1 MEGFFINLHRN
12 LSQTPILL
20 TMFPT
25 KNRHHSFIRH
35 FMIQSLLLLLLLMGS
50 VVMAQEQTTYYLIR
64 HAEKNRSNSE
74 NPNPHLTELGLQRAK
89 RWKNVLQHIPFD
101 RIYSTSFHR
110 TVETALPISKERNLP
125 ITYYDSK
132 ELYNKDFA
140 KANHGKTV
148 LVVGHSNTTPQLVN
162 KILQQERYPEI
173 PDSLNGRLYIVTL
186 RDQKAFSQ
194 LLSIE

>member
-20 TMFPT
+20 AMFPT
-25 KNRHHSFIRH
+25 KNRHHSFIRY

-50 VVMAQEQTTYYLIR
+50 VAMAQEQTIYYLIR

-74 NPNPHLTELGLQRAK
+74 NPNPHLTELGLQRAE

-110 TVETALPISKERNLP
+110 TVETALPISKERNIP

-148 LVVGHSNTTPQLVN
+148 LVVGTATPLHNWSIKYFKKSVIQ
-162 KILQQERYPEI
+162 RFP
-173 PDSLNGRLYIVTL
+173 IVSMA
-186 RDQKAFSQ
+186 DFIS
-194 LLSIE
+194 